1 MKKLLS
7 ILLALLMLS
16 FMLFACTKKDIQETS
31 SNHLIGF
38 FIDDESLEKIG
49 ISEERLKLLY
59 ELGEIRFFNGYA
71 IFNNREGKNIVLQF
85 NDSGEVIKV
94 EAYDEVE
101 ATYENVEKIQQ
112 GMTVFEVIEIL
123 GLPFFY
129 KTSSIVEA
137 FEYMDCSVHVTFS
150 EEMTVTYAG
159 WGPRYDV
166 EANSSTGIELR

>member
-16 FMLFACTKKDIQETS
+16 FMLFACTKRDIQETS

-59 ELGEIRFFNGYA
+59 ELGEIRFVNGYA

-85 NDSGEVIKV
+85 NDSGEVIKAEV
-94 EAYDEVE
+94 YDEVE
-101 ATYENVEKIQQ
+101 ATYENAEKIQQ
-112 GMTVFEVIEIL
+112 GMTVFEVIELL
-123 GLPFFY
+123 GLPSFDVKLTSIFMYEDCLQQVDFY
-129 KTSSIVEA
+129 
-137 FEYMDCSVHVTFS
+137 
-150 EEMTVTYAG
+150 EEDMTVKDCGGMYLPG
-159 WGPRYDV
+159 
-166 EANSSTGIELR
+166 